1 MCCSEKGLKVKKK
14 CGGGKPNAPSCKSVC
29 GIGGKPGGGGEG
41 IFYSISI
48 YSIFYSAKHRYI
60 FIQAQL
66 RAVVGFP
73 RWKSTHIGWI
83 SNHWLKLHP
92 VVGNPPTTWV
102 EFQPLLSFV
111 SVSYSVA
118 GWATRLLKI

>member
-1 MCCSEKGLKVKKK
+1 MHFNFHRHPGEGDQFLFDVKTVLGRQMEKALFWLDQAEVETTVVCCSEKGLKVKKK

-73 RWKSTHIGWI
+73 R
-83 SNHWLKLHP
+83 
-92 VVGNPPTTWV
+92 
-102 EFQPLLSFV
+102 
-111 SVSYSVA
+111 
-118 GWATRLLKI
+118 